1 MSQVRID
8 WPLRYIVVATGID
21 TIACPIARLRT
32 CPVPDVPLWVVL
44 LAFAAF
50 LLAGFVKGF
59 IGMGLP
65 AIATGLLTM
74 MMAPGQAAALLVMP
88 NAATN
93 AWQALTGKHLGG
105 LLRRV
110 CGLLPSAWVCG

>member
-1 MSQVRID
+1 
-8 WPLRYIVVATGID
+8 VVATRID

-88 NAATN
+88 
-93 AWQALTGKHLGG
+93 G
-105 LLRRV
+105 RR
-110 CGLLPSAWVCG
+110 